1 MVQDTHP
8 TYDIFQLFFETADTG
23 HAGAARD
30 RTYLLM
36 SHHDKTSCKFDPM
49 TMKDIISKRMR
60 QKVQTRPSDYFMATW
75 MEVENEAQQLA
86 AKRKVPYVEDCR
98 DFTYMLTNREL
109 ESLQSYERAYREDF
123 GREPS
128 SDPDLVVF
136 LGDNGRSWKTWSAR
150 SGSIPTFRRNS
161 KTGLFWSPYLKRFMI
176 AREKL
181 AAMGWPVT
189 EHMAR
194 SMCCNVIPSKD
205 VLRAADLAGNAMSF
219 TTVGV
224 AQLLALGCFG
234 PLDP

>member
-49 TMKDIISKRMR
+49 TMKDIIPKRMR

-98 DFTYMLTNREL
+98 DCCRPIVMMPQEQFDGAVAATAR
-109 ESLQSYERAYREDF
+109 RED
-123 GREPS
+123 E
-128 SDPDLVVF
+128 
-136 LGDNGRSWKTWSAR
+136 
-150 SGSIPTFRRNS
+150 
-161 KTGLFWSPYLKRFMI
+161 
-176 AREKL
+176 
-181 AAMGWPVT
+181 
-189 EHMAR
+189 
-194 SMCCNVIPSKD
+194 
-205 VLRAADLAGNAMSF
+205 
-219 TTVGV
+219 
-224 AQLLALGCFG
+224 
-234 PLDP
+234 